1 MVEPK
6 QFFRANVDTR
16 ENITCGLQ
24 LTARANFS
32 GENATVRISK
42 VLSSTLTL
50 DTNETTRRKQDTAK
64 CAYIMW

>member
-1 MVEPK
+1 MLEPK
-6 QFFRANVDTR
+6 QIFRANVDTK
-16 ENITCGLQ
+16 EKITCGLQ

-50 DTNETTRRKQDTAK
+50 DTNETSRRKQDTEN